1 MSENKRLF
9 AEAFRMSLLMVVLF
23 EILSFLGFIYPA
35 WSGVA
40 FLVIVAVTAVI
51 AVKRIDLAFLVLLA
65 ELFIGSQGGY
75 LVSYGIESG
84 LNISLRM
91 GLFLAVG
98 GIWLAHV
105 ISAFLERDA
114 GRMEALRR
122 RMREVRASG
131 LFWPFIA
138 LIAILAFG
146 VVRGILGGNTYEN
159 IFFDAN
165 GYAYFALFPVFLTVF
180 RGNVMRM
187 RVLGLISASVLVS
200 VAKALFV
207 EYVFSHRVFFV
218 ASPLYTWIR
227 DTRVGEIT
235 IMAGDFY
242 RIFFQAHVFALV
254 FIFVVVMYLA
264 YLQSW
269 KGKHAKAAL
278 VITVAVGT
286 AMLMSLSRS
295 FWFGAFVAGIIMIF
309 ILKWGRAKKEVWGR
323 VFSVAGIS
331 LVGGM
336 LSILLVYS
344 IPFPERGADVSF
356 ASLLGSR
363 MFSISGEAAATSRWA
378 LLPVLNEAGWN
389 HPIFGSGLGTVVT
402 YTTSDP
408 RLLADMPTGEYTT
421 FAFEWGYHD
430 LWVKFG
436 FLGLV
441 VYAWFI
447 AAIYR
452 PWVAVLRR
460 DRAHL
465 REPFMGRDYDS
476 RYTVIFS
483 VGIILALSAL
493 VATNIFSPYLNHPLG
508 IGIIMLIAALGMTKE
523 EAPA

>member
-9 AEAFRMSLLMVVLF
+9 AEAFRMSLLLVVLF
-23 EILSFLGFIYPA
+23 ELLSFLGFIYPVF
-35 WSGVA
+35 SDMA
-40 FLVIVAVTAVI
+40 FLVIVAVTALV
-51 AVKRIDLAFLVLLA
+51 ALKRIDLAFLVLLA

-91 GLFLAVG
+91 GLFLVVG
-98 GIWLAHV
+98 GIWLAQA
-105 ISAFLERDA
+105 ISAFLERDP
-114 GRMEALRR
+114 GRREMLWRR
-122 RMREVRASG
+122 FREVRASG

-138 LIAILAFG
+138 LIAILALG

-165 GYAYFALFPVFLTVF
+165 GYAYFALFPVFLMVF

-187 RVLGLISASVLVS
+187 RVLGLLSASVLVS

-207 EYVFSHRVFFV
+207 EYIFSHRVFFV

-254 FIFVVVMYLA
+254 FIFIVVVYLA
-264 YLQSW
+264 YWRSW
-269 KGKHAKAAL
+269 KSKRAKAAL
-278 VITVAVGT
+278 VIAGTVGT

-295 FWFGAFVAGIIMIF
+295 FWFGAFVAGIIMLF
-309 ILKWGRAKKEVWGR
+309 LLKWGRAKKEVWGR

-331 LVGGM
+331 LAGGVFA
-336 LSILLVYS
+336 ILLVYS
-344 IPFPERGADVSF
+344 IPFPQRGADVSF
-356 ASLLGSR
+356 ASLFGSR
-363 MFSISGEAAATSRWA
+363 MFSVTGEAAATSRWA
-378 LLPVLNEAGWN
+378 LLPVLNQAGWE
-389 HPIFGSGLGTVVT
+389 HPVFGSGLGTTVT

-408 RLLADMPTGEYTT
+408 RLLADTPTGEYTT

-436 FLGLV
+436 FIGLM
-441 VYAWFI
+441 VYAWFL

-452 PWVAVLRR
+452 PWVATLKRGR
-460 DRAHL
+460 SHL

-476 RYTVIFS
+476 RHAVIFS
-483 VGIILALSAL
+483 MGIILALSAL
-493 VATNIFSPYLNHPLG
+493 LATNIFSPYLNHPLG
-508 IGIIMLIAALGMTKE
+508 IGILMLIAALGMAKE
-523 EAPA
+523 EPA